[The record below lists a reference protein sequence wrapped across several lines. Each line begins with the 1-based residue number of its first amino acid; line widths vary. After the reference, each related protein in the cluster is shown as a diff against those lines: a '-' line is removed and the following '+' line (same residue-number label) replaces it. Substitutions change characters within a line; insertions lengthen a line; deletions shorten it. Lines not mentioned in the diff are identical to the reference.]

1 MQKTLN
7 LQFYATCT
15 KEVLTHVQVFVCN
28 NLFSKL
34 YKLVNE
40 KILLLCGKHKNC
52 ENKVQF
58 SKFVEF
64 RYPFFF
70 SIFRIRQ
77 MEITTLTPLI
87 KTLQQLQLGPR
98 PKVLKTTV
106 MKSPFQNGRF
116 RLLTKNLQMKQK
128 SKRCK
133 WLTWR

>member
-1 MQKTLN
+1 MRKYFFCAVSIKIVKTKFN
-7 LQFYATCT
+7 FE
-15 KEVLTHVQVFVCN
+15 KSSNFV
-28 NLFSKL
+28 
-34 YKLVNE
+34 
-40 KILLLCGKHKNC
+40 ILD
-52 ENKVQF
+52 
-58 SKFVEF
+58 
-64 RYPFFF
+64 FF